1 MDVWNINLNI
11 LLLQMRTW
19 KRMVLFWHRNS
30 HVFTLSISER
40 ALLHRSQKNI
50 TVAKWT
56 KITEE
61 KGISTWTRMMLFLL
75 WNSHACTLS
84 IPGRALLPGYRK
96 LQSSGWQSEAKSQN
110 RRTSTW
116 TRKILFLHGNSH
128 ICKFIIH
135 SRKSTSSWMQE
146 TSVIKVAKWSK
157 ITEETRTSTWT
168 RMMLFTALKF
178 T

>member
-1 MDVWNINLNI
+1 MNVWNINLNI

-40 ALLHRSQKNI
+40 AEARKTSWLQ
-50 TVAKWT
+50 
-56 KITEE
+56 ITEE
-61 KGISTWTRMMLFLL
+61 KGISPWTRMMLFLH
-75 WNSHACTLS
+75 WNSYACTLS
-84 IPGRALLPGYRK
+84 IPGRAFLPGYRK
-96 LQSSGWQSEAKSQN
+96 LQSSGWQSEAKSQK
-110 RRTSTW
+110 RSTW
-116 TRKILFLHGNSH
+116 TRKMLFLHGNSH
-128 ICKFIIH
+128 VCKFIIH

-146 TSVIKVAKWSK
+146 ISIIKVAKWSK

-168 RMMLFTALKF
+168 RIMLFTALKF